1 MSDGRKKNGGAR
13 EGAGRKP
20 GGRNKTTL
28 LAMGL
33 REQILG
39 SSYSPL
45 TIFQKNIEWTQGEAE
60 KLEKA
65 LEPLDFAKMDA
76 AKVEAL
82 NAARAQAMQLR
93 KMAND
98 FAAQAAPYVQ
108 PKPVPIDDPINIDIA
123 AVVTAEDLVT
133 ANNNLVL
140 AVANGEISP
149 EEGVKVSAVLES
161 RRKAIELLEME
172 KRIAA
177 LEAKKG
183 IGR

>member
-1 MSDGRKKNGGAR
+1 MPRGGKR

-20 GGRNKTTL
+20 GRRNNRTL
-28 LAMGL
+28 MAMEL
-33 REQILG
+33 REQFLK

-45 TIFQKNIEWTQGEAE
+45 TILQKNIRWAQDEAE
-60 KLEKA
+60 QLQKA
-65 LEPLDFAKMDA
+65 LGQVDFASMDA
-76 AKVEAL
+76 AKIEAL
-82 NAARAQAMQLR
+82 NETRKQVMALRSKANEVAAM
-93 KMAND
+93 
-98 FAAQAAPYVQ
+98 AAPYVQ
-108 PKPVPIDDPINIDIA
+108 PKPAVVDEPINIDVT

-149 EEGVKVSAVLES
+149 EEGAKVSAVLES